1 MQSIVI
7 SLLRELIEV
16 CIALNTL
23 ESTTLLGESGIRDK
37 SIQMAAEKQKKA
49 AEAHSLQ
56 TTRI

>member
-1 MQSIVI
+1 MI

-16 CIALNTL
+16 RIALNTL
-23 ESTTLLGESGIRDK
+23 ETTTLLGESGIRDK